1 MRLRC
6 QLCPSTD
13 SLRFWQLTQ
22 STLTLNP
29 LPRRAD
35 RGRQNGFA
43 AMIRP
48 RLSVIAMKI
57 GSGNPV
63 VGATLVVARSRH
75 QPGFIPSERSEESKV
90 HNRKTGQPGPLSH
103 QWRVADSQ
111 IRTPF
116 SRSWESACPVL
127 NPAVGARV
135 NTYSCQPPPGE
146 RYREGVFAIQ
156 LTKTEQ
162 LPLPLTFESQEPLSY
177 TTHVGTR
184 HQAPSARHVKRHK
197 TL

>member
-1 MRLRC
+1 MGDCYENRLR
-6 QLCPSTD
+6 QTWW
-13 SLRFWQLTQ
+13 R
-22 STLTLNP
+22 
-29 LPRRAD
+29 
-35 RGRQNGFA
+35 
-43 AMIRP
+43 
-48 RLSVIAMKI
+48 
-57 GSGNPV
+57 GNPR
-63 VGATLVVARSRH
+63 GCPFPAPTRFHPLMWPLQGHSD
-75 QPGFIPSERSEESKV
+75 SERSEESKV

-135 NTYSCQPPPGE
+135 NAYSCQPPPGE

-162 LPLPLTFESQEPLSY
+162 LPFPLTFESQEPLSY